1 MIQRTCGELFLAQC
15 RTKYLERWW
24 LSAGVRQPS
33 TAQRD
38 WRSESTSTCSCGAE
52 CGEGARCRRPDWKRR
67 HCTRKEFVC
76 LFQEWCHNCWVPPWP
91 RLWILCL
98 CLCVWLSST
107 QPSFFLPSPFHIVDR
122 HGKKGQGR
130 HDANVSR
137 ARTGGRIQ
145 KTHCPTRCGKEASS
159 GESPSRCP
167 TRCCISHST
176 QP

>member
-76 LFQEWCHNCWVPPWP
+76 LFQEWCHDCWVPPWP

-98 CLCVWLSST
+98 CLCLALINT
-107 QPSFFLPSPFHIVDR
+107 AIFLPSQSISYR
-122 HGKKGQGR
+122 RQTR
-130 HDANVSR
+130 QE
-137 ARTGGRIQ
+137 RTR
-145 KTHCPTRCGKEASS
+145 TTRRECKPCSDGWAHPKNTLSDTMRQR
-159 GESPSRCP
+159 GILR
-167 TRCCISHST
+167 
-176 QP
+176 